1 MEDKE
6 KIDFF
11 NLLLSVESV
20 DDLKQ
25 HVINRI
31 KEREGYIR
39 ELEKENAMLKGEI
52 KGLNKSL
59 ANLLV
64 VIDDLEGRR

>member
-1 MEDKE
+1 MGCVLVKKGKVLSMEDKE

-39 ELEKENAMLKGEI
+39 E
-52 KGLNKSL
+52 
-59 ANLLV
+59 
-64 VIDDLEGRR
+64 